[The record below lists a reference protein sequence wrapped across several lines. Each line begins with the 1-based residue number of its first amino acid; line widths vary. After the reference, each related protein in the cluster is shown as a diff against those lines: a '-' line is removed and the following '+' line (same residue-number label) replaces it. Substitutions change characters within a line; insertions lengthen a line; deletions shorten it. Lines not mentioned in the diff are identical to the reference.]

1 MWSEKR
7 GIESYIIFAILPI
20 MMHIG
25 TNVMYFISEG
35 SYETLKYLEE
45 VNKSSIFFIL
55 ICCFFNFFEKSKKLS
70 KDEKKELNKKMLV
83 MNLLNI
89 VFIGY
94 IIFAIIIVKNI
105 TVITSALIMYV
116 GYINLYMFKSKSKRV
131 VILSETQ
138 KNWRKTYNTHSYE
151 ESSLLWKIKPM
162 LVPHVS
168 VSFNERIKYID
179 LIGLIFI
186 LPFLGLGEFRLVY
199 IPLII
204 IFSLFIIPDALYPV
218 DAILGLY
225 TETEGICTGV
235 VMKMGTTRSRGYHE
249 VYVTDFLNKREI
261 KFRVYDYCNY
271 NENDVVKVIHGGL
284 SKRVLK
290 AKIVSN
296 NFM

>member
-20 MMHIG
+20 MMNIA

-35 SYETLKYLEE
+35 SFETLKYVEE
-45 VNKSSIFFIL
+45 VNKSSVFFIL
-55 ICCFFNFFEKSKKLS
+55 ICCFFNFFEKGRKLS
-70 KDEKKELNKKMLV
+70 KDEKKELHKKMFF
-83 MNLLNI
+83 MKLLNI
-89 VFIGY
+89 FFIGY
-94 IIFAIIIVKNI
+94 IIFTIIIVKNI
-105 TVITSALIMYV
+105 SIISSALIMYV
-116 GYINLYMFKSKSKRV
+116 VYINLYMFKSKSRTV
-131 VILSETQ
+131 AILSETQ
-138 KNWRKTYNTHSYE
+138 KNWRKTYNKHSYE

-168 VSFNERIKYID
+168 VNFTERIKYID

-186 LPFLGLGEFRLVY
+186 LPFLGEVRLVY
-199 IPLII
+199 IPVMII
-204 IFSLFIIPDALYPV
+204 ASLFIIPDALYFV

-235 VMKMGTTRSRGYHE
+235 VMKMGSRRSRGYHE

-271 NENDVVKVIHGGL
+271 NENDVVKVIHGGF

-290 AKIVSN
+290 AKIVSK